1 MLQFFRTLW
10 GGTFPAAGNLTLS
23 FHSPGHKNVACRH
36 VPFDVLSGLGQTDLD
51 ELDAINAGKTSG
63 FSVPQEIYFGLS
75 SRDDNLETSQQGLK
89 SHCWALPAFAVDID
103 ILDPTAHKAAS
114 LPASRA
120 EALSLLE
127 GEPEPSLVV
136 DSGHGLQIYWVLKT
150 PIKLQGEGAV
160 DRTAVEASY
169 QRFWQRFQTRAA
181 AKGWKIDR
189 TSTVERI
196 WRVPGC
202 VNHKVPAAPK
212 PVVLLGSSGK
222 TYEISDLDTGVVLP
236 VAPSAPAPPSRVS
249 GAAPYVPP
257 AFTATVADVIRRLKR
272 KGDGDTAELRRK
284 ILAGEILATE
294 DRDAAFNRACNVLVW
309 HAPDAD
315 PELLVGM
322 LRPSLLEWAT
332 APGATKTLD
341 EEIEKAHDKISRAR
355 ADWIGKKAAIEAATD
370 RAYLNMWKV
379 FSIDSNGRQLP
390 DSGTPS
396 PEGPGA
402 STGAVSPAGSTS
414 DLHGA
419 PGPSGAGVS
428 AATSATHEKHLVIMH
443 KTALYAYDAG
453 INQYSQQHTKDEIAI
468 VMREAL
474 KGTKV
479 EFYYE
484 NEKGKMVKKKLSDL
498 LDRYCTVA
506 DNLVYSMF
514 LQQSAFHIQSS
525 TFFEAVCPLVPLTP
539 LFDQDIDTWMRLLGH
554 SNPDKL
560 LDWVAVSTMLDS
572 PACAIYLEGVKGV
585 GKGLFAAGLAK
596 QWGGAPTNLESVVGN
611 FNSDLARN
619 PFVLMDEA
627 MPRGFGSA
635 ELRSMISTS
644 TRELKRKF
652 LPNCDMRG
660 CIRLVIA
667 ANNADVLASIGEE
680 ATTQADLEATVERI
694 AHIVASPDSA
704 VYLASLGGLAT
715 TRSWVDDNRIARH
728 ALWLRDNRVVV
739 PGKRFLVQG
748 TPTDMLRRL
757 VSNGTMQNLVLEWIT
772 RYLLNPEKLV
782 SWCKPSTTPV
792 RIHAGEGKIYI
803 NGQIIADAWTA
814 YMRDDTRVPTINKI
828 GRILASFST
837 DRVRIPERNGHH
849 YHVINPTIVT
859 GWADENQLGTP
870 EALAKSLNKPLVL
883 PAEPE

>member
-1 MLQFFRTLW
+1 MSR
-10 GGTFPAAGNLTLS
+10 
-23 FHSPGHKNVACRH
+23 SPCVA
-36 VPFDVLSGLGQTDLD
+36 T
-51 ELDAINAGKTSG
+51 
-63 FSVPQEIYFGLS
+63 
-75 SRDDNLETSQQGLK
+75 
-89 SHCWALPAFAVDID
+89 
-103 ILDPTAHKAAS
+103 
-114 LPASRA
+114 
-120 EALSLLE
+120 
-127 GEPEPSLVV
+127 
-136 DSGHGLQIYWVLKT
+136 
-150 PIKLQGEGAV
+150 
-160 DRTAVEASY
+160 
-169 QRFWQRFQTRAA
+169 
-181 AKGWKIDR
+181 
-189 TSTVERI
+189 
-196 WRVPGC
+196 
-202 VNHKVPAAPK
+202 
-212 PVVLLGSSGK
+212 LLGASGK
-222 TYEISDLDTGVVLP
+222 TYEISDLDNGVVLP
-236 VAPSAPAPPSRVS
+236 VAPAPPP
-249 GAAPYVPP
+249 GAPPPATPYTPP
-257 AFTATVADVIRRLKR
+257 AFTATVEDVIRRLKR
-272 KGDGDTAELRRK
+272 PGASETAELRRK
-284 ILAGEILATE
+284 ILAGEMLATE
-294 DRDAAFNRACNVLVW
+294 DRDATFNQACNVLVW

-341 EEIEKAHDKISRAR
+341 EEIEKARDKISRAR
-355 ADWIGKKAAIEAATD
+355 ADWISKKAAIEAASD
-370 RAYLNMWKV
+370 RACAGMWKS
-379 FSIDSNGRQLP
+379 FNIDSSGKQLP
-390 DSGTPS
+390 DPSTPA
-396 PEGPGA
+396 PEGAPEPPPASPGDG
-402 STGAVSPAGSTS
+402 SGGA
-414 DLHGA
+414 DGA
-419 PGPSGAGVS
+419 PSGAGVPPPPPPPPPS
-428 AATSATHEKHLVIMH
+428 AAVFEKHLVIMH

-453 INQYSQQHTKDEIAI
+453 ISRYSQQHTKDEIAY

-484 NEKGKMVKKKLSDL
+484 NAKGKMVKKKLADL
-498 LDRYCTVA
+498 LDKHCTVA
-506 DNLVYSMF
+506 DNLIYSMS
-514 LQQSAFHIQSS
+514 LQQSGFHIQSS

-539 LFDQDIDTWMRLLGH
+539 LFDQDIDTWMRLLGY

-560 LDWVAVSTMLDS
+560 LDWVAVSTKLDS

-585 GKGLFAAGLAK
+585 GKGLFAAGLAR

-627 MPRGFGSA
+627 MPRGFGSP

-680 ATTQADLEATVERI
+680 ATTQADLDATVERI
-694 AHIVASPDSA
+694 AHVVASPDSA
-704 VYLASLGGLAT
+704 AYLASLGGLAT

-757 VSNGTMQNLVLEWIT
+757 VSNGTVQNLVLEWIT

-792 RIHAGEGKIYI
+792 RIHAGDGKIYI
-803 NGQIIADAWTA
+803 NAQIIADAWNA
-814 YMRDDTRVPTINKI
+814 YMRDDTRVPTITKI

-837 DRVRIPERNGHH
+837 DRVRIPARNGDT